1 MAQAGLGGIGLNT
14 KMVEIIEALTFEAND
29 MQPKQ
34 IEGIILNMLKAIK
47 SDLEERLWYKAANA
61 KEKSV

>member
-1 MAQAGLGGIGLNT
+1 
-14 KMVEIIEALTFEAND
+14 MVEIIEALTFEAND